1 MRLLNRLVRVLWV
14 PVLWCA
20 FPLSVLAAEGESRW
34 GWIETAGRWFNL
46 IVLFGVIYIFTREPI
61 RNFLR
66 GRREDI
72 ARDIAAARQA
82 REEAERK
89 LAEIEARQARLEEE
103 LAEIRREA
111 EAEAARERER
121 ILAQAEAE
129 AGKILAAAGRE
140 IDGLMLIKAAKMG
153 VPLVASRSVP
163 TSLAVEMARE
173 RITAGLDTDARH
185 RLVDRFIISL
195 GATGKKDS

>member
-140 IDGLMLIKAAKMG
+140 IDGLSRAARQELKAYA
-153 VPLVASRSVP
+153 AR
-163 TSLAVEMARE
+163 LAVEMARE